1 MATKV
6 RPRFQQPGRIFNRRW
21 RATLVP
27 GAAIL
32 GVAMN
37 EICPKCYGTGMQVIR
52 TPEGQQ
58 FAQSC
63 DCQIQIRVERAL
75 NRANVPDRYR
85 GKSLQSFETDGK
97 HPSVFSA
104 LLHARKFVD
113 NFPFGMEGLGLLIVG
128 SSGLGKTHLAAGILQ
143 ALVIEKRVNG
153 LFFDYHDL
161 LKKIQNSYNPS
172 VAATELS
179 VLRPV
184 FDAEVLVLDD
194 LGATR
199 PTDWVW
205 DTVAHIL
212 NARYGRNQTT
222 IVTTNFPNS
231 PALVQREA
239 TALGSAGRAARG
251 ETLGD
256 RIGDRMRSRLQE
268 MCVVIEM
275 QGEDRRE
282 HENRAAFRVF

>member
-1 MATKV
+1 MVDVCA
-6 RPRFQQPGRIFNRRW
+6 
-21 RATLVP
+21 
-27 GAAIL
+27 
-32 GVAMN
+32 
-37 EICPKCYGTGMQVIR
+37 KCGGTGMQVIR
-52 TPEGQQ
+52 RSDGQQ

-63 DCQIQIRVERAL
+63 DCQIQARVERAL
-75 NRANVPDRYR
+75 QRAGVPDRYR
-85 GKSLQSFETDGK
+85 GKSLQSFKSNGK
-97 HPSVFSA
+97 DPSLYKAVDA
-104 LLHARKFVD
+104 ARRFVD
-113 NFPFGMEGLGLLIVG
+113 NYPFGMEGLGLLIVG
-128 SSGLGKTHLAAGILQ
+128 NSGLGKTHLAAGILQ

-153 LFFDYHDL
+153 LFYDYHEL

-222 IVTTNFPNS
+222 IITTNFPNQPS
-231 PALVQREA
+231 LANREA
-239 TALGSAGRAARG
+239 VALGSAGRAARG

-282 HENRAAFRVF
+282 QENKAHFRTL

>member
-1 MATKV
+1 MSEV
-6 RPRFQQPGRIFNRRW
+6 CSRCG
-21 RATLVP
+21 
-27 GAAIL
+27 
-32 GVAMN
+32 
-37 EICPKCYGTGMQVIR
+37 GTGIQVIR
-52 TPEGQQ
+52 TPDNQQ
-58 FAQSC
+58 FAQNC
-63 DCQIQIRVERAL
+63 DCKIVVRVERAL
-75 NRANVPDRYR
+75 QRAGIPDRYR
-85 GKSLQSFETDGK
+85 GKSLQSFETNGK
-97 HPSVFSA
+97 HPSLYLA
-104 LLHARKFVD
+104 LDHARRFVD
-113 NFPFGMEGLGLLIVG
+113 NYPFGMNGLGLLLVG

-161 LKKIQNSYNPS
+161 LKRIQNSYNPS

-179 VLRPV
+179 VLQPV
-184 FDAEVLVLDD
+184 FDAEILVLDD

-222 IVTTNFPNS
+222 IITTNFPNQPTLS
-231 PALVQREA
+231 NREYR
-239 TALGSAGRAARG
+239 ALGSAGRAARG

-268 MCVVIEM
+268 MCVVIDM

-282 HENRAAFRVF
+282 QENKAQFQAL

>member
-1 MATKV
+1 MIEV
-6 RPRFQQPGRIFNRRW
+6 C
-21 RATLVP
+21 
-27 GAAIL
+27 
-32 GVAMN
+32 
-37 EICPKCYGTGMQVIR
+37 EKCGGTGMQVIR
-52 TPEGQQ
+52 NPDGQQ
-58 FAQSC
+58 FAQTC

-75 NRANVPDRYR
+75 QRAGVPDRYR
-85 GKSLQSFETDGK
+85 GKSLQSFESDGK
-97 HPSVFSA
+97 HPTLFSA

-113 NFPFGMEGLGLLIVG
+113 NYPFGMQGLGLLIVG

-153 LFFDYHDL
+153 LFFDYHEL

-184 FDAEVLVLDD
+184 FEAEVLVLDD
-194 LGATR
+194 LGSTR

-222 IVTTNFPNS
+222 IITTNFPNLPS
-231 PALVQREA
+231 LTNREA
-239 TALGSAGRAARG
+239 SALGSAGRAVRG

-282 HENRAAFRVF
+282 QENKARFRTF

>member
-1 MATKV
+1 
-6 RPRFQQPGRIFNRRW
+6 
-21 RATLVP
+21 
-27 GAAIL
+27 
-32 GVAMN
+32 
-37 EICPKCYGTGMQVIR
+37 MQVIR
-52 TPEGQQ
+52 MPDGQQ
-58 FAQSC
+58 FAQTC
-63 DCQIQIRVERAL
+63 DCQIQARVERAL
-75 NRANVPDRYR
+75 QRAGVPERYR
-85 GKSLQSFETDGK
+85 GKSLQSFKSDGK
-97 HPSVFSA
+97 DPSLYKAVDA
-104 LLHARKFVD
+104 ARRFVD
-113 NFPFGMEGLGLLIVG
+113 NYPFGMEGLGLLIVG

-153 LFFDYHDL
+153 LFYDYHEL
-161 LKKIQNSYNPS
+161 LKKIQNSYNS
-172 VAATELS
+172 TVAATELS

-184 FDAEVLVLDD
+184 FEAEVLVLDD

-222 IVTTNFPNS
+222 IITTNFPNLPS
-231 PALVQREA
+231 LSNREA
-239 TALGSAGRAARG
+239 VALGSAGRASRG

-275 QGEDRRE
+275 HGEDRRE
-282 HENRAAFRVF
+282 QENRAQFRRL